1 MMMATQWEIG
11 RSPFPLLEADNDYS
25 GKDFD
30 SVFIQD
36 SKSLSH
42 AFLNG
47 VTISNS
53 AFLNVDLDQCEF
65 GEAQLTQTSF
75 IKCPLDGSDFVRATF
90 SDVLFEDCDFT
101 DGEWRESVFTRAK
114 FVRCK
119 FAHTTVN
126 LCSFYNCEFLD
137 GSLIGLDY
145 KAVNY
150 NVFSKCLFEGGISSE
165 TVLSKN
171 FGMKPAKV
179 SSSLVSF
186 GTNTALEQ
194 VCLVSGAGPTKVFD
208 LVQAIEVEC
217 SSFRGRLRK
226 LRLEFISNIVRLMAS
241 EQTIAPSS
249 LIYIEGVLSRLGTIL
264 LEDGDPQAVISA
276 FVTVRNALFERVNHI
291 LTNEPAFEGEVGK
304 VLVEY
309 DATYSREEGQ
319 ALASAVDQI
328 LGGGTGAVRLLS
340 IRHGST
346 IFSIDVSGLVCSAA
360 AALAAINLLLSQAT
374 ISIKKIKALKKEAR
388 GLKPKKRSKS
398 AIAVLEKPTPAL
410 LLSGKQPTELVRLRR
425 AVEELG
431 ILLVQLDEP
440 AKIILFIRED
450 KTRATK
456 D

>member
-1 MMMATQWEIG
+1 MTTQWEIG
-11 RSPFPLLEADNDYS
+11 RNPFPLLEGDNDYS

-36 SKSLSH
+36 SKSLTH

-65 GEAQLTQTSF
+65 GEAQLTKTSF
-75 IKCPLDGSDFVRATF
+75 LHCLLDGTDFVRATF

-126 LCSFYNCEFLD
+126 LCSFYKCEFLD
-137 GSLIGLDY
+137 GSLSGLDY

-150 NVFSKCLFEGGISSE
+150 NVFSKCQFDGGISSE
-165 TVLSKN
+165 TVLSRN
-171 FGMKPAKV
+171 FGLKPAKA

-186 GTNTALEQ
+186 GNDITLEQ
-194 VCLVSGAGPTKVFD
+194 VCLVSGARPTKVFD
-208 LVQAIEVEC
+208 LVRAIEVEC
-217 SSFRGRLRK
+217 SNFRGRLKK

-241 EQTIAPSS
+241 ERTIAPSS
-249 LIYIEGVLSRLGTIL
+249 LIYVEGILSRLGTTL

-276 FVTVRNALFERVNHI
+276 FVTVRNALFERVNEI
-291 LTNEPAFEGEVGK
+291 LLNESVSEGDASK
-304 VLVEY
+304 ILLEY
-309 DATYSREEGQ
+309 HETYTREEGQ
-319 ALASAVDQI
+319 AITSALDQI
-328 LGGGTGAVRLLS
+328 LGGGTGTVRLVS
-340 IRHGST
+340 VRHGST
-346 IFSIDVSGLVCSAA
+346 IFSIDVSGLICSVA

-374 ISIKKIKALKKEAR
+374 ISIRRIKTLKKQMTGR
-388 GLKPKKRSKS
+388 KPRPRSKRSV
-398 AIAVLEKPTPAL
+398 AVLEKPTPAL
-410 LLSGKQPTELVRLRR
+410 LLSGRQPNELIRLRR
-425 AVEELG
+425 AVEETG

-440 AKIILFIRED
+440 ASVVLFIRED
-450 KTRATK
+450 RTTATK